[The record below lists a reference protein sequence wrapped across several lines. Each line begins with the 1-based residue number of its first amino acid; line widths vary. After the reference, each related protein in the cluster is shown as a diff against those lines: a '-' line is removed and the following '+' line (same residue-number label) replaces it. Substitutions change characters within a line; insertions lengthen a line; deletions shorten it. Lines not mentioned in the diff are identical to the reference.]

1 MKLLTSI
8 IAIIG
13 IIITIAF
20 TIFPIG
26 NLTIFPALI
35 TVLCGIILLKIYKK
49 EDSNPLFPKIIIGIA
64 VIGAV
69 ISICRTVLVSDAIA
83 EDQKFEQR
91 QEKSNEDAVQELE
104 DLE

>member
-13 IIITIAF
+13 LIITIAF

-26 NLTIFPALI
+26 NLTLFPAII
-35 TVLCGIILLKIYKK
+35 TVICGIILFKIHKR
-49 EDSNPLFPKIIIGIA
+49 DHINLLFPKVIIGLA

-69 ISICRTVLVSDAIA
+69 ISICKAVLISDTIA
-83 EDQKFEQR
+83 EDQHFEQR
-91 QEKSNEDAVQELE
+91 QEQSNEDAVKDLEELE
-104 DLE
+104 

>member
-13 IIITIAF
+13 VIITIAF

-26 NLTIFPALI
+26 NLTIYPALI
-35 TVLCGIILLKIYKK
+35 TILCGIILLKIYKK
-49 EDSNPLFPKIIIGIA
+49 DNTSPLFPKVIIGIA
-64 VIGAV
+64 IIGAV
-69 ISICRTVLVSDAIA
+69 TSICRAVLVTDTIA

-91 QEKSNEDAVQELE
+91 QEKSNEDAVKELE
-104 DLE
+104 NLE

>member
-13 IIITIAF
+13 LIITIAF

-26 NLTIFPALI
+26 NLTVFPAVI
-35 TVLCGIILLKIYKK
+35 TILCGFILLKIYKK
-49 EDSNPLFPKIIIGIA
+49 ENSNLLFPKLIIGVA

-69 ISICRTVLVSDAIA
+69 ISICRAVLVSDTVAD
-83 EDQKFEQR
+83 DQNFEMR
-91 QEKSNEDAVQELE
+91 QEKSNEDAVK
-104 DLE
+104 DLEGLE